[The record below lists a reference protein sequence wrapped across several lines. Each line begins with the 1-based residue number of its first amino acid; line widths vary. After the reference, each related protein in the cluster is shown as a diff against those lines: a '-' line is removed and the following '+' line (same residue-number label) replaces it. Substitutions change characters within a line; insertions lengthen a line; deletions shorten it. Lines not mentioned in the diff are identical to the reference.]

1 MTPHIESEKEQI
13 AKTVLMPGDPLR
25 ASYIAENFLENA
37 KLVNSVR
44 GIYAYTGIYKGKEV
58 TVMASGMG
66 NPSMGIYSY
75 ELFKFYDVQ
84 NIIRIGTIG
93 AYVDSVNLKDLVIAK
108 ESYSTSSFAKVQ
120 NNDDT
125 SVIASSPYLNDRLC
139 EVAKVMN
146 LPVFLEKVYC
156 SDVFYSDTED
166 FKKIVES
173 HGCVGVEMET
183 FALFHNAQI
192 LNKQATAILSVSNSF
207 VNPKELTPQERQTS
221 LSTMIVLALE
231 TAITL

>member
-1 MTPHIESEKEQI
+1 MTPHIEAKKEEI

-25 ASYIAENFLENA
+25 ATYIAENFLENI

-44 GIYAYTGIYKGKEV
+44 GIYAYTGFYKGKEIS
-58 TVMASGMG
+58 VMASGMG

-75 ELFKFYDVQ
+75 ELFKFYEVE

-93 AYVDSVNLKDLVIAK
+93 AYVNSLKLKDLVIAK
-108 ESYSTSSFAKVQ
+108 ESYSTSSFARVQ
-120 NNDDT
+120 NNDPNST
-125 SVIASSPYLNDRLC
+125 IASSNYLNNRLC
-139 EVAKVMN
+139 EVAKTVN

-166 FKKIVES
+166 FKNIVES

-192 LNKQATAILSVSNSF
+192 LNKQATAVLSVSNSF
-207 VNPKELTPQERQTS
+207 VSPKELTAEERQTS
-221 LSTMIVLALE
+221 LNAMILLALE